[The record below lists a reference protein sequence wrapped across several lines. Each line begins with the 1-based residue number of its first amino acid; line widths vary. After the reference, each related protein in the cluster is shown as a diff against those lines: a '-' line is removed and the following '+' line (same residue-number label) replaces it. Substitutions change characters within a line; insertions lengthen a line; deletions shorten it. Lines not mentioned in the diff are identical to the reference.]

1 LRAHRSRAFLARHVH
16 AQIDA
21 TLPRAFAQEQ
31 VCTKVVDWR
40 ARGNSRNSL
49 FAIGV
54 LESRTRNFLIRIRIG
69 NFHTVCTYE
78 KSDTLIHWYGISLI
92 QVQQAYSASRQCSL
106 TRAHTTNKQL
116 NPARVWRRASFERHS
131 CARSEGVG

>member
-1 LRAHRSRAFLARHVH
+1 MTRCVCRDSPNPRYIFFRFRGLKRCNKFFPHTLKSRGHE
-16 AQIDA
+16 
-21 TLPRAFAQEQ
+21 LPRSVTSRIEGS
-31 VCTKVVDWR
+31 KVTC
-40 ARGNSRNSL
+40 
-49 FAIGV
+49 
-54 LESRTRNFLIRIRIG
+54 TRNFLIRIKLVA
-69 NFHTVCTYE
+69 FQTVCTYE